1 MFISTLDLPSSEMGD
16 RVILSYHDSLIHESD
31 LRLLEGRNWL
41 NDSLISFWFEHLQ
54 HDIFLG
60 RPRLLFV
67 SPEVTQLI
75 KMGDAKELPIFLD
88 PLGARYKDYIFLPV
102 NDHSSLIASG
112 GSHWSL
118 LVYSRSNNKW
128 YHFDSQRGA
137 NYRDARCLVD
147 RINGYLSRDVSAV
160 LTDAQ
165 CTQQDN
171 SYDCGAFVMIYA
183 ERAAE
188 LAVEGNLLGICH
200 VDRLEANRMR
210 ELIKS
215 LVYRLKG

>member
-1 MFISTLDLPSSEMGD
+1 MED

-54 HDIFLG
+54 HELFEG
-60 RPRLLFV
+60 MTRLLFV
-67 SPEVTQLI
+67 SPEVTQLV
-75 KMGDAKELPIFLD
+75 KMGDARELPIFLD
-88 PLGARYKDYIFLPV
+88 PLEARFKDYIFLAV
-102 NDHSSLIASG
+102 NDNSSVISSG

-118 LVYSRSNNKW
+118 LVYSKFDRKW
-128 YHFDSQRGA
+128 YHYDSQRGS
-137 NYRDARCLVD
+137 NHRDARCLVH
-147 RINGYLSRDVSAV
+147 RINTYLERELPAPLV
-160 LTDAQ
+160 DAN

-183 ERAAE
+183 HRAGQQ
-188 LAVEGNLLGICH
+188 AVEGMALGTCY
-200 VDRLEANRMR
+200 VDRQEASQMR

-215 LVYRLKG
+215 LVYRLKERHT

>member
-1 MFISTLDLPSSEMGD
+1 MATNTNTMGD

-54 HDIFLG
+54 HELFG
-60 RPRLLFV
+60 GMTRLLFV

-75 KMGDAKELPIFLD
+75 KMGDAQELPIFLD
-88 PLGARYKDYIFLPV
+88 PLEARFKDHIFLAV
-102 NDHSSLIASG
+102 NDNSSVISSG

-118 LVYSRSNNKW
+118 LVYSRYDRKW
-128 YHFDSQRGA
+128 YHYDSQRGS
-137 NYRDARCLVD
+137 NHRDARCLVH
-147 RINGYLSRDVSAV
+147 RINTYLDRELPAPLV
-160 LTDAQ
+160 DAN

-171 SYDCGAFVMIYA
+171 SYDCGAFVMIFA
-183 ERAAE
+183 HRAAQQ
-188 LAVEGNLLGICH
+188 AVEGAVLGTCY
-200 VDRLEANRMR
+200 VERQEASQMR

-215 LVYRLKG
+215 LVYGLKAGGM